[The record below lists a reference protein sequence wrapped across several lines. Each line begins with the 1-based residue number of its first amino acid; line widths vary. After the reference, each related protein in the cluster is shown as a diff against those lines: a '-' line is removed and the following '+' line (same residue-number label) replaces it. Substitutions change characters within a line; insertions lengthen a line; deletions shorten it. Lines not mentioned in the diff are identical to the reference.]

1 MRRNKYADLGD
12 EEEEEL
18 EEHGDEIGGEKNNIK
33 VRESFGNDPSSNIFP
48 RVAHLPQEPSRTI
61 VYYLTTNTSVWTWS
75 LRLLVSNRPQRCTV
89 GLCCLEAP
97 LRLPACT
104 L

>member
-1 MRRNKYADLGD
+1 MWRNKYADGGD

-18 EEHGDEIGGEKNNIK
+18 EEHGYGRGGEKNNIK
-33 VRESFGNDPSSNIFP
+33 VRESFVNDPSSNICP

-61 VYYLTTNTSVWTWS
+61 MYYLTTNTSVWTWS
-75 LRLLVSNRPQRCTV
+75 LKLLVSNRPQRYTV
-89 GLCCLEAP
+89 VLCCLEAP
-97 LRLPACT
+97 IRLPACM